1 MGMTIIE
8 KILARAAGRP
18 RAVPGDI
25 LDMPVDNAV
34 LIDTNFYP
42 AAWRDILKVEAP
54 DKVAII
60 FDHRTPASDGRAAAA
75 QAVGREFAKRF
86 GITRIHDVGRDMGIA
101 HTVIAEQGYARPGT
115 VLVCDDSHTGAAGAF
130 NCAARGVGE
139 PDMIY
144 SVATGRTWFYLAPT
158 VRYDIVGRLGL
169 GVTAK
174 DLFLTIAHRFGE
186 HANRNVEF
194 GGPGLGALS
203 VDARRTIATMAAEL
217 SADFATF
224 ATDALMLDY
233 VRARSDAPFE
243 PQYADEDADYIERRT
258 IDLAEVEP
266 LVALP
271 DAIIGNTVGISRVI
285 GEPIQQAFIGSC
297 ANGGLEDLALA
308 ARILDGRRVAP
319 GVRLIVT
326 PSSQAVYRAAL
337 RAGYIATLM
346 EAGAVVTNATCGAC
360 CGAHMGVLAPG
371 ETCITASTRNF
382 KGRMGDATARIFMG
396 SPAVVAA
403 SAIAGSIADPRAL
416 LGGKS

>member
-8 KILARAAGRP
+8 KILARAAGKA

-25 LDMPVDNAV
+25 LDMPVDTVV

-54 DKVAII
+54 ERLAII
-60 FDHRTPASDGRAAAA
+60 FDHRSPASDARSAAA
-75 QAVGREFAKRF
+75 QKVGRDFARRF
-86 GITRIHDVGRDMGIA
+86 GISRIHDVGRNMGIA

-115 VLVCDDSHTGAAGAF
+115 VLVCDDSHTCAAGAL

-144 SVATGRTWFYLAPT
+144 AAATGRTWFRLAPT
-158 VRYDIVGRLGL
+158 IRYDIVGRLGT
-169 GVTAK
+169 GITAK
-174 DLFLTIAHRFGE
+174 DMFLTLADRFGE

-194 GGPGLGALS
+194 GGEGLSALS
-203 VDARRTIATMAAEL
+203 IDARRTIATMASEL

-224 ATDALMLDY
+224 EPDRRMLDY
-233 VRARSDAPFE
+233 VRERTQVPFE
-243 PQYADEDADYIERRT
+243 AQMPDADADYIERRT
-258 IDLAEVEP
+258 LDLSSVEP

-271 DAIIGNTVGISRVI
+271 DAIIGNTVGLSKVA

-297 ANGGLEDLALA
+297 ANGGLEDLAIA
-308 ARILDGRRVAP
+308 ARILEGRQVAE

-326 PSSQAVYRAAL
+326 PSSQAVYREAL
-337 RAGYIATLM
+337 QAGYIATLM

-382 KGRMGDATARIFMG
+382 RGRMGDPTARIFMG

-403 SAIAGSIADPRAL
+403 SAVIGAIADPRPL
-416 LGGKS
+416 LGDSQ

>member
-8 KILARAAGRP
+8 KMLARAAGKV

-25 LDMPVDNAV
+25 LDMPVDTAV

-54 DKVAII
+54 EKVVII
-60 FDHRTPASDGRAAAA
+60 FDHRSPASDARSALA
-75 QAVGREFAKRF
+75 QSVGREFAKRF
-86 GITRIHDVGRDMGIA
+86 GIKRVHDVGRNMGIA
-101 HTVIAEQGYARPGT
+101 HTVIAEQGYARPGSI
-115 VLVCDDSHTGAAGAF
+115 LVCDDSHTSAAGAF

-158 VRYDIVGRLGL
+158 VRYDFIGKLGL

-174 DLFLTIAHRFGE
+174 DIFFTIADRFGE

-194 GGPGLGALS
+194 GGGGLSELTIE
-203 VDARRTIATMAAEL
+203 ARRTIATMAAEL

-224 ATDALMLDY
+224 EPDGLMLDY
-233 VRARSDAPFE
+233 IRARAATSFE
-243 PQYADEDADYIERRT
+243 PQHPDPDADYIERRT
-258 IDLAEVEP
+258 INLSEVEP
-266 LVALP
+266 LIVLP
-271 DAIIGNTVGISRVI
+271 DAIIGNTVGISRAL

-297 ANGGLEDLALA
+297 ANGGLEDIALA
-308 ARILDGRRVAP
+308 SRILEGRQVAA

-337 RAGYIATLM
+337 QAGYVAILM

-382 KGRMGDATARIFMG
+382 KGRMGDPTARIFMG

-403 SAIAGSIADPRAL
+403 SAVAGSIADPRAL
-416 LGGKS
+416 LQGLQ